1 MCDIR
6 LGVYAAVLTQ
16 IGIMYW
22 GYELLEDTSSALDI
36 WVCLGTWHSIQ
47 LRRDSQRCSSP
58 LKTGGHV
65 VPSQVQLSV
74 CPRAKHTT
82 HARPLSL
89 LQSDAVKTAVSSPRS
104 HAMDSTRKRI
114 MAIFFDLLTSAWSA
128 GEIAD
133 NSCELVR
140 CYHFDNWSR
149 EWSLNNSCSHW
160 GFFFMF
166 VHQI

>member
-1 MCDIR
+1 MKSNSPWFGS
-6 LGVYAAVLTQ
+6 GVGQLKRIVSWK
-16 IGIMYW
+16 W
-22 GYELLEDTSSALDI
+22 GKLYLQDYLKEISVSRFDVHDGSAWLR
-36 WVCLGTWHSIQ
+36 SITRCQ
-47 LRRDSQRCSSP
+47 LQGWGPC
-58 LKTGGHV
+58 
-65 VPSQVQLSV
+65 SQVS
-74 CPRAKHTT
+74 C
-82 HARPLSL
+82 L
-89 LQSDAVKTAVSSPRS
+89 LPCVREWANQSDAVKTAVSSPRS